1 MSGTIDLPEEARTKI
16 DAMLEAEED
25 QLYAWLGEA
34 LAAED
39 ANAYLGDLQAAAT
52 ESLNFMT
59 DKAYSIE
66 GRTGRTAA
74 TFIPLKPLIEKGKKF
89 IKENTK
95 KLHQKICV
103 DMNACKWEK
112 DILDDSKLVFSL
124 LLPKVG
130 SVLGVGIPAATLTVI
145 ILMMKWGIRLFC
157 DCAKKDDN

>member
-1 MSGTIDLPEEARTKI
+1 MSGTIDLPEGARAKI
-16 DAMLEAEED
+16 DAMLKAEED

-59 DKAYSIE
+59 HKVYSIE
-66 GRTGRTAA
+66 GGRGRPAA

-89 IKENTK
+89 IKKNTK

-112 DILDDSKLVFSL
+112 DILGDSKQLFSL
-124 LLPKVG
+124 LLPAVNSALKVT
-130 SVLGVGIPAATLTVI
+130 IPAAALTVI
-145 ILMMKWGIRLFC
+145 IMMKWGIRLFC